1 MRQDWIGRLVG
12 VFIWTVMGL
21 SLMAV
26 ADEASPEELMIET
39 LDVTGQTTLTRAE
52 ILSVVRSRPGQA
64 FHGETVNDDVNRI
77 AKLDA
82 VESAYYST
90 TIENGRVM
98 LTYVVVEHNL
108 VRSIAFKGNKKL
120 KDSVLTKELSFK
132 RGDYLDVFAARA
144 GVDAMKEKYKKK
156 GFPWV
161 EIALDEG
168 AVMFGQVAYEIKE
181 GPRPKIKKVTFAG
194 NTTLSSR
201 QLQKTIKTKKKK
213 ALFFSVYYSPEQ
225 LEADTDKLLEVYQKK
240 SFLDAHISSSVD
252 FNENQ
257 SKAFVTFTVKEGP
270 AYFVDSIHF
279 KGNQFFTAEQ
289 LQEPLKL
296 RPDFFYSEA
305 WADFD
310 AKKIKSKYGE
320 MGFVE
325 TTVSINRQFLPDVP
339 RVRVEFDI
347 AEGGRYRVGEVVI
360 TGNTSYQD
368 RTIRRIMDEE
378 AFTPGQW
385 YNADVARGNG
395 DGELEKIIKQSV
407 VAESAVIVPTGTDPN
422 TRDALVTITEGQ
434 TGSIM
439 LGAGIGSDDGLIGNI
454 TLNQRN
460 FDITDTPDSF
470 KDIFTGG
477 AFRGAGQ
484 QFRLS
489 ASPGTDVSTYVV
501 SFTEPYLYDKP
512 IAFSLSG
519 SLFER
524 ERETY
529 DEKRLAG
536 KLGLEKRYPDKWR
549 RGISFRAENV
559 DVDDLEWDAPEDVQ
573 DVEGSN
579 LLFGT
584 RFYIRKNT
592 TDTRFIPSKGT
603 NFDIGYEQVFGDH
616 TFGILEGTYRWYH
629 TLTEDLDELKT
640 VLETKIHAGT
650 TIGDAPTFER
660 FYVGGIGSWALRG
673 FEYRGISPRG
683 GPSDEPIGSDWAVVG
698 NAEISVPLG
707 SETFSWLFFSDI
719 GFIDDGGPRM
729 SVGTGIQ
736 ILIPQF
742 FGPVPMRF
750 ELAAPFMKED
760 EDETQAFSFSMGAL
774 F

>member
-1 MRQDWIGRLVG
+1 MRQDRIGRLVG
-12 VFIWTVMGL
+12 VFICLVMGL
-21 SLMAV
+21 SAAAG
-26 ADEASPEELMIET
+26 ADDASHEGLMIER
-39 LDVTGQTTLTRAE
+39 LNVAGHTTLTRAE
-52 ILSVVRSRPGQA
+52 VLSVVRVRPGQA
-64 FHGETVNDDVNRI
+64 FRGTTVSDDVNRI
-77 AKLDA
+77 AKLEA
-82 VESAYYST
+82 VESAYYNT
-90 TIENGRVM
+90 RIENGRVV
-98 LTYVVVEHNL
+98 LTYVVAEHNL
-108 VRSIAFKGNKKL
+108 VRSIAFKGNEKL
-120 KDSVLTKELSFK
+120 KDGVLTKELSFK

-156 GFPWV
+156 GFPWI

-168 AVMFGQVAYEIKE
+168 AVMFGQVVYQIKE
-181 GPRPKIKKVTFAG
+181 GPRPKIKKVLFVG
-194 NTTLSSR
+194 NESLSSR
-201 QLQKTIKTKKKK
+201 KLQKTIKTKKKK
-213 ALFFSVYYSPEQ
+213 AVFFSVYYSPEQ
-225 LEADTDKLLEVYQKK
+225 LKADTEKLLEVYQKK

-252 FNENQ
+252 FKKER
-257 SKAFVTFTVKEGP
+257 SRAFVTFTIKEGP

-279 KGNQFFTAEQ
+279 KGNQFFTNEQ
-289 LQEPLKL
+289 LQEELKL

-325 TTVSINRQFLPDVP
+325 TIVSINRQIMPDVP
-339 RVRVEFDI
+339 KVKVEFDVN
-347 AEGGRYRVGEVVI
+347 EGGRYRVGEVVI

-385 YNADVARGNG
+385 YDADAARGDG

-407 VAESAVIVPTGTDPN
+407 VAESAVIAPIGTDPN

-460 FDITDTPDSF
+460 FDIMDMPSSF
-470 KDIFTGG
+470 KDIFNGS

-489 ASPGTDVSTYVV
+489 ASPGTDVSTYAA

-512 IAFSLSG
+512 IAMSLSA

-536 KLGLEKRYPDKWR
+536 KVGLEKRYPDKWR

-559 DVDDLEWDAPEDVQ
+559 KVEDLEWDAPQDVN

-584 RFYIRKNT
+584 RLYIRKNT
-592 TDTRFIPSKGT
+592 TDTRFIPSRGY

-616 TFGILEGTYRWYH
+616 TFGLLEGTYRWYH
-629 TLTEDLDELKT
+629 TLAEDLDELKT
-640 VLETKIHAGT
+640 VLETKVHAGT
-650 TIGDAPTFER
+650 AIGDAPTFER

-673 FEYRGISPRG
+673 FEYRGVSPRG
-683 GPSDEPIGSDWAVVG
+683 GPSNEPIGSDWAVVG
-698 NAEISVPLG
+698 NAEISMPLG
-707 SETFSWLFFSDI
+707 SETFAWLFFSDI

-750 ELAAPFMKED
+750 ELAAPFMKEE